1 MKREMWQIILPASLT
16 RKGKKT
22 VLRPRSLT
30 PLFLCTL
37 LLAACTSVPPTNVH
51 QPMTARPQARAE
63 NAVPNGS
70 IYQPGTR
77 TLFEDRRARY
87 VGDTMTINIS
97 ETTSAATKSN
107 TSANRS
113 GSISAS
119 VPTVSGLPGKSL
131 QGMELSAKSGVS
143 HNGKGEAAANNV
155 FNGTITVTVIDVM
168 PNGNLLVSGEKQVS
182 IGAGTEYIRL
192 SGIVNPYFISTANS
206 ISSANVAD
214 ARIEYKE
221 SGIISEAQVM
231 GWLARFFLSA
241 LPF

>member
-1 MKREMWQIILPASLT
+1 
-16 RKGKKT
+16 
-22 VLRPRSLT
+22 
-30 PLFLCTL
+30 
-37 LLAACTSVPPTNVH
+37 
-51 QPMTARPQARAE
+51 
-63 NAVPNGS
+63 
-70 IYQPGTR
+70 
-77 TLFEDRRARY
+77 
-87 VGDTMTINIS
+87 
-97 ETTSAATKSN
+97 
-107 TSANRS
+107 
-113 GSISAS
+113 
-119 VPTVSGLPGKSL
+119 
-131 QGMELSAKSGVS
+131 MELSAKSGVS
-143 HNGKGEAAANNV
+143 HSGKGEAAANNV